1 MVIGKEVHVLPGAV
15 TLRSK
20 AMAIEVVVFVFGSVG
35 SLVGILSGLCSIHQL
50 ALLFVFGSVRVPGWY
65 LEWTLLGP
73 PGCVCGLIVCD
84 LRASAFSKISGQLI
98 GTLSGL
104 CRSASMCL

>member
-15 TLRSK
+15 TLRSR
-20 AMAIEVVVFVFGSVG
+20 AMVIKVVVFVFGFVG
-35 SLVGILSGLCSIHQL
+35 SLVSTLSGLYSVHQL
-50 ALLFVFGSVRVPGWY
+50 ALLSVFGSVRIPGWY

-73 PGCVCGLIVCD
+73 PGCVCGPTVCD
-84 LRASAFSKISGQLI
+84 LRASAFSKISSQLI